1 MAKFIYDKKP
11 RIVEAYG
18 KTFEIPPKTA
28 DIIDRLNEAS
38 AAIGA
43 AKTSVDIVR
52 ATKKGVSVFIGEE
65 ETERIFPEKE
75 EASGIDTDELSAFW
89 LFLKNE
95 SQKATMDVIKRYT
108 NK

>member
-65 ETERIFPEKE
+65 ETERIFPEKD
-75 EASGIDTDELSAFW
+75 EASAIDTDELSAFW

-95 SQKATMDVIKRYT
+95 SQKATMDVIRRYT

>member
-1 MAKFIYDKKP
+1 MRTLKQAKIGETVTVVKLHGEGAVK
-11 RIVEAYG
+11 R
-18 KTFEIPPKTA
+18 
-28 DIIDRLNEAS
+28 RLMDMG
-38 AAIGA
+38 I
-43 AKTSVDIVR
+43 T
-52 ATKKGVSVFIGEE
+52 KGVSVFIGEE
-65 ETERIFPEKE
+65 ETERIFPEKD